1 MSACAFTRCADPRCP
16 VCRFAGRDPLTIQR
30 DLWYAWRVK
39 HLGIRDEL
47 PPVKYPEPKQKK
59 GKA

>member
-1 MSACAFTRCADPRCP
+1 MSACAFTRCSSPVCP
-16 VCRFAGRDPLTIQR
+16 VCRFAGRDLVTIQR

-39 HLGIRDEL
+39 HLGIREEL
-47 PPVKYPEPKQKK
+47 PPVKYPEPKK